1 MKTRVA
7 ILLVIILGSCAS
19 YTQTSLSFHQEFETG
34 DLEGALNSLRSDRSE
49 GRASREFLYQVNN
62 GLVLSMLGRYAES
75 NQYFEQAYLYG
86 EDYRKNY
93 LAEVSSYLTN
103 PTFTTY
109 KGEDHEHLMLLYYK
123 ALNYMK
129 MNQRDEALV
138 ECRRLNIRLQ
148 QLSDRYD
155 SRQKYREDAFVHLLM
170 GVIYDVDRDYNNAFI
185 AYRNAYEIYSGSFHD
200 LFGLQAPEQLKLDLL
215 RKIGRASCRERV

>member
-1 MKTRVA
+1 MKMSLA
-7 ILLVIILGSCAS
+7 FFAMFLAGACAS
-19 YTQTSLSFHQEFETG
+19 YHQSTLSFNQEFETG
-34 DLEGALNSLRSDRSE
+34 DLEGALTNLRDDRS
-49 GRASREFLYQVNN
+49 GNRPRMEFLYQVNN
-62 GLVLSMLGRYAES
+62 GLVLSMLGRYEES

-93 LAEVSSYLTN
+93 LAEISSYLTN
-103 PTFTTY
+103 PMFTTY

-129 MNQRDEALV
+129 MNERDEALV